1 MRRGAQAAV
10 EKVLEFLEANKRSIT
25 TSEEISN
32 VATISANGDRAVG
45 QLIAQAMEK
54 VGAEGVITVKEGKVS
69 IAIEVEAKIHQLM
82 KANVIDPAR
91 RD

>member
-10 EKVLEFLEANKRSIT
+10 EKVLAFLEANKRSIT

-54 VGAEGVITVKEGKVS
+54 VGAEGVITVKEGKVRS
-69 IAIEVEAKIHQLM
+69 ICTLSDCV
-82 KANVIDPAR
+82 R
-91 RD
+91 

>member
-10 EKVLEFLEANKRSIT
+10 EKVLAFLEANKRSIT

-54 VGAEGVITVKEGKVS
+54 VGAEGVITVKEGKVCLRWAYLCVRFRIS
-69 IAIEVEAKIHQLM
+69 
-82 KANVIDPAR
+82 
-91 RD
+91 

>member
-1 MRRGAQAAV
+1 M
-10 EKVLEFLEANKRSIT
+10 EANKRSIT

-69 IAIEVEAKIHQLM
+69 
-82 KANVIDPAR
+82 
-91 RD
+91 

>member
-10 EKVLEFLEANKRSIT
+10 EKVLAFLEANKRSIT

-54 VGAEGVITVKEGKVS
+54 VGAEGVITVKEGKVCS
-69 IAIEVEAKIHQLM
+69 DLLI
-82 KANVIDPAR
+82 
-91 RD
+91 

>member
-54 VGAEGVITVKEGKVS
+54 VGAEGVITVKEGKVGSPFDFRKS
-69 IAIEVEAKIHQLM
+69 IKRAKCFSCT
-82 KANVIDPAR
+82 
-91 RD
+91 